1 VAGCCG
7 WRVFVDAVS
16 GVWRKVATDR
26 GGYGAA
32 CCLCARVGVVSSW
45 KICAAAV
52 AHHDLRDWARASKVG
67 IAQSVL
73 CSRREEETLWRW
85 LLAGRVG
92 LERLSGGVQ
101 CFQRHVRSSILVQV
115 ALHRVIATAAS
126 APVLAC
132 LVAGDGR
139 DRRLLDTAVDRPGY
153 QCTPEEHACAEESK
167 DCSDNDEHC
176 TLRKAGVLHERSIGG
191 IRHDHCRDTSACDC
205 GKIGGSCDNC
215 AR

>member
-1 VAGCCG
+1 VARCCG
-7 WRVFVDAVS
+7 WRVFVHAVS
-16 GVWRKVATDR
+16 CVRCKIAADR
-26 GGYGAA
+26 CGSGTTCG
-32 CCLCARVGVVSSW
+32 LCAGIGIVSSW

-132 LVAGDGR
+132 LVTCNGCN
-139 DRRLLDTAVDRPGY
+139 RRLLNTAVDRPGY
-153 QCTPEEHACAEESK
+153 QCAPEEHACAEESQ
-167 DCSDNDEHC
+167 DGSDNDEHC
-176 TLRKAGVLHERSIGG
+176 TLRKARVLHERSVGG
-191 IRHDHCRDTSACDC
+191 IGHDHGRDTGACNC
-205 GKIGGSCDNC
+205 GKIGRTSNDC
-215 AR
+215 A